1 MQNSNKISKPTLKK
15 QQRKEEVGVDVTEH
29 VGTPRTTN
37 KMHTYLV
44 TGINQIHLRA
54 EERWEKH
61 TIL

>member
-1 MQNSNKISKPTLKK
+1 MKK

>member
-54 EERWEKH
+54 EESWEKH